1 MSMREKRDIRPVLLR
16 FGVALALS
24 LGGIL
29 YSILRTKPTRPSKSL
44 PPSDCGNQVDSEV
57 GKSGLEND
65 HEQATISYFNTDS
78 IAPEKHDE
86 SFLPKVT
93 ADSTISS
100 LSPSDRYSGG
110 KDEFLLLEFNEF
122 LNEFDM
128 AAPEAGFSPRKH
140 VETSSSDFEAPKAF
154 KFAESENYEKEIENL
169 RNMVIILREREST
182 LEAQL
187 LEYYGLKEQETTLME
202 LQNRLKINNVEAKL
216 FTLKIESL
224 QADNRRLEAQVAD
237 YAEVMAE
244 LETAK
249 AKIKLL
255 NRKLR
260 AETELNKEQILTLQQ
275 RVTKLQDQEHE
286 AVASDLDVQLKLQRL
301 KNLEEEAEELRK
313 SNHSLRLEN
322 TAVAQKLES
331 TQILPTSVLEDQEAE
346 ALKKETHRLR
356 QQNEDLMKEIEQ
368 LQADRCGDVEELVY
382 LRWINACL
390 RYELRNYQPGPG
402 ETIARDL
409 GKTLSPE
416 SEEKAKQ
423 LILEYANREGVGE
436 KGINVVDFDSD
447 RWSSF
452 QASYLTDSGEFDDSS
467 VDDSSA
473 NRTNTSS
480 KTKLFSKL
488 RRLLRGKDNQ
498 HHSRGSSLETTAFI
512 AENSGD
518 SPQCNSAIPAGF
530 VNGTDG
536 HGNRLRTSSSQG
548 LSRYSSDLQRSF
560 ELNRSV
566 KDIKDFEHLRRN
578 SDLGSSYVCEI
589 YPSTSDCVVDSD
601 QENQFHQDSE
611 TFKRSELL
619 KYAEVLKDSRGT
631 TSKVRKRSMSYS

>member
-1 MSMREKRDIRPVLLR
+1 
-16 FGVALALS
+16 
-24 LGGIL
+24 
-29 YSILRTKPTRPSKSL
+29 
-44 PPSDCGNQVDSEV
+44 
-57 GKSGLEND
+57 
-65 HEQATISYFNTDS
+65 
-78 IAPEKHDE
+78 
-86 SFLPKVT
+86 
-93 ADSTISS
+93 
-100 LSPSDRYSGG
+100 
-110 KDEFLLLEFNEF
+110 
-122 LNEFDM
+122 M